1 LNEGEKKPLALVLAA
16 ILMGNKILLLKHDRE
31 GKAYYGHWGF
41 PGGKIEF
48 GETLK
53 EAAVREAREET
64 GLDSEFVALRGI
76 SSEIIKPQSEG
87 KEKQHFL
94 LFICQLKPKQLQL
107 TRSIEG
113 QVEWFE
119 LDKLP
124 EKMIP
129 SDLIMLKEFIISNQ
143 HSLPMHD
150 IFVRQQGEDYFL
162 EAFHA

>member
-1 LNEGEKKPLALVLAA
+1 MNGAEEQKPLGVVLDA
-16 ILMGNKILLLKHDRE
+16 ILFENKILLLKHEKRLYKDQ
-31 GKAYYGHWGF
+31 WGF
-41 PGGKIEF
+41 PGGKINF

-64 GLDSEFVALRGI
+64 GLDCEFVALRGI
-76 SSEIIKPQSEG
+76 SSEIITPQDNA

-94 LFICQLKPKQLQL
+94 LFVVQLKPKQLQL

-113 QVEWFE
+113 EVEWFD

-129 SDLIMLKEFIISNQ
+129 SDSLMLKEFVVSNQ
-143 HSLPMHD
+143 RSLPMHD
-150 IFVRQQGEDYFL
+150 IFVRKDGRDYFV